1 MNQDGVMNV
10 GHQRVAVVSGG
21 GDPSRP
27 AGLALIA
34 TGDLPGGRIYLCD
47 PDTHSIDVLDGSGQ
61 PVFSFGGQGKGAGQ
75 LDTPVDVAIL
85 TLDGSEIAS
94 ASDAVLA
101 VAERGNN
108 RVQLFELDGGWLG
121 IIEDSLR
128 EALWL
133 PSRLESDARH
143 LRVTSSMGVVARIDV
158 SAALMPQIAWNAT
171 GAGLP
176 EAA

>member
-1 MNQDGVMNV
+1 MKQDGVMNV
-10 GHQRVAVVSGG
+10 RHERVAVVSGG
-21 GDPSRP
+21 GDLRRS

-34 TGDLPGGRIYLCD
+34 TDDLPAGRIYLCD
-47 PDTHSIDVLDGSGQ
+47 PDNHAIDVLDGSGQ
-61 PVFSFGGQGKGAGQ
+61 PVFSFGGQGCGPGQ

-121 IIEDSLR
+121 IIEDGLR
-128 EALWL
+128 EALCL
-133 PSRLESDARH
+133 PSRLESDVRH
-143 LRVTSSMGVVARIDV
+143 LRV
-158 SAALMPQIAWNAT
+158 
-171 GAGLP
+171 
-176 EAA
+176 